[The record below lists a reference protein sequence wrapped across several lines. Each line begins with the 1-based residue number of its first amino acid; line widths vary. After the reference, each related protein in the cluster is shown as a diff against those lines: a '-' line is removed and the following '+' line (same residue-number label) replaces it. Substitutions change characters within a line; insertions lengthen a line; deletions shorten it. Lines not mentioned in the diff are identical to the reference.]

1 MQTQRYFICRSL
13 QKQGDTE
20 PFRVTKETYLTLLQ
34 NYTDTYTCFT
44 KEVSNNVCVC
54 PKGFNDY
61 ECATTMY
68 RKCFVNITDP
78 PFYAGCPDRPDTVQY
93 LYSVPGYDPCF
104 HLNFSR
110 SYEVKYQL

>member
-1 MQTQRYFICRSL
+1 M
-13 QKQGDTE
+13 
-20 PFRVTKETYLTLLQ
+20 LLQ
-34 NYTDTYTCFT
+34 NYTDTYTCYT
-44 KEVSNNVCVC
+44 KEVTNNVCVC

-104 HLNFSR
+104 FLNFSR
-110 SYEVKYQL
+110 SYEVKYQLQCRVIDDRGLAQSQTGYEYRDVLVPP